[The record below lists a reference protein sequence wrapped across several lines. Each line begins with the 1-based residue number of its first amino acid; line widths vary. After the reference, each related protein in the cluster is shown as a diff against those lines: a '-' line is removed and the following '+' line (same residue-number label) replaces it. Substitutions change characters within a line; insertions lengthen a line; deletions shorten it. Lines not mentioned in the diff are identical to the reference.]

1 MAVLYRLARQAEE
14 LAVALERR
22 GIPFQQVRAVPYFM
36 GPAVRVVTRLILAA
50 AGSADIGEWLAL
62 LGELRGIGPETIARL
77 EEALPLSGDFFAMV
91 AGVGLP
97 SGGARQVAELAA
109 ALERFRDTAARE
121 GIAQAAGAALHFLG
135 VDAGHPDVCR
145 LTTLAGSFGRNLE
158 TFGRHLRDSA
168 AETLYD
174 ERAEGVPLMTLHAAK
189 GLEFPVV
196 FLAGCEEGLL
206 PCALWRDAD
215 VEEERRLFYVGMTR
229 AKEALILTASRERP
243 WCGPGERPLSRF
255 VREIPER
262 LVSVAAQDTLR
273 KGKKAEQM
281 ELF

>member
-1 MAVLYRLARQAEE
+1 
-14 LAVALERR
+14 
-22 GIPFQQVRAVPYFM
+22 M
-36 GPAVRVVTRLILAA
+36 GPAARAVTRFIQAA
-50 AGSADIGEWLAL
+50 AGSAEIGEWLAL
-62 LGELRGIGPETIARL
+62 AGELRGIGPESLVRL
-77 EEALPLSGDFFAMV
+77 EEALPLTGDFLALA
-91 AGVGLP
+91 AGVALP
-97 SGGARQVAELAA
+97 SGAERAVAELAA
-109 ALERFRDTAARE
+109 ALDRFRDAVSRE
-121 GIAQAAGAALHFLG
+121 GIAPALGPVLPFLG

-158 TFGRHLRDSA
+158 TFARHLRDSA

-206 PCALWRDAD
+206 PCTLWRDVD
-215 VEEERRLFYVGMTR
+215 LEEERRLFYVGMTR

-255 VREIPER
+255 VGEIPAR
-262 LVSVAAQDTLR
+262 LVSAVAPDKARQ
-273 KGKKAEQM
+273 GKKTEQL

>member
-14 LAVALERR
+14 LAGALERR
-22 GIPFQQVRAVPYFM
+22 GIPFQLVGSVPYFL
-36 GPAVRVVTRLILAA
+36 GPAVRAVTRFILAA

-62 LGELRGIGPETIARL
+62 LGELRGVGPETLGRL
-77 EEALPLSGDFFAMV
+77 EEALPLTGDFLAL
-91 AGVGLP
+91 ASGVTLP
-97 SGGARQVAELAA
+97 SGAARQVAELAA

-121 GIAQAAGAALHFLG
+121 GIAQAAGAALNFLG
-135 VDAGHPDVCR
+135 LDAGHPDVCR
-145 LTTLAGSFGRNLE
+145 LTALAGSFGRNLE
-158 TFGRHLRDSA
+158 TFARHLRDYA

-206 PCALWRDAD
+206 PCTLWRDAD
-215 VEEERRLFYVGMTR
+215 LEEERRLFYVGMTR
-229 AKEALILTASRERP
+229 AREALILTASRERP
-243 WCGPGERPLSRF
+243 WCGPGERHLSRF
-255 VREIPER
+255 VGEIPAR
-262 LVSVAAQDTLR
+262 LVSAVAPDKARQ
-273 KGKKAEQM
+273 GKKTEQL